1 MTFRERIISYMVFT
15 KFFLSL
21 EVEISAILGYFFVAQ
36 GDWKW
41 SDLILLFIGGSFLT
55 AAAIGSNQIW
65 ERNTDKLMDRT
76 KNRPLPSGRM
86 SLREGYIIVL
96 SFLAISLTCLWFLGW
111 NVFWVSL
118 LSFVLYSF
126 VYTPMKRKSTLASF
140 VGAIPGAFPPLIGA
154 VAYANTF
161 NFETGLMFFIQF
173 IWQFPHFWAI
183 AWKHDD
189 SYKQG
194 GFSLLPSHT
203 GKTKTSAMIILIYT
217 FFLIPFTIIPWV
229 VGLTGI
235 WSLII
240 GGTLSVFF
248 FLTTV
253 KLYIKLSVTMARVTM
268 MASVLYLPIV
278 QLVLVLDKCPAGGCS
293 SLFGF

>member
-1 MTFRERIISYMVFT
+1 MTLRERIKAYMVFT

-36 GDWKW
+36 GDWKLL
-41 SDLILLFIGGSFLT
+41 DLILLFIGGSFLT

-65 ERNTDKLMDRT
+65 ERNTDKMMDRT
-76 KNRPLPSGRM
+76 KNRPLPSGQM
-86 SLREGYIIVL
+86 SLKEAYAVVI
-96 SFLAISLTCLWFLGW
+96 SFLAISLTCLWFLGY
-111 NVFWVSL
+111 NVFWVSV
-118 LSFVLYSF
+118 LSYVLYSF
-126 VYTPMKRKSTLASF
+126 IYTPMKRKSTLASF

-154 VAYANTF
+154 VAYANAF

-189 SYKQG
+189 SYRQG
-194 GFSLLPSHT
+194 GFSLLPTRS
-203 GKTKTSAMIILIYT
+203 GRTKNSALIIVVYT
-217 FFLIPFTIIPWV
+217 FFLIPFTVIPWLI
-229 VGLTGI
+229 GMTGI

-253 KLYIKLSVTMARVTM
+253 KLYMKLTAKMAKVTM

-278 QLVLVLDKCPAGGCS
+278 QLVLVLDKCAPGGCTAI
-293 SLFGF
+293 FNF

>member
-1 MTFRERIISYMVFT
+1 MTFRERIKAYMVFT

-36 GDWKW
+36 GNWKW
-41 SDLILLFIGGSFLT
+41 SDLILLLIGGSFLT

-65 ERNTDKLMDRT
+65 ERNTDKMMDRT
-76 KNRPLPSGRM
+76 KDRPLPSGQM
-86 SLREGYIIVL
+86 SLKEAYIVVI
-96 SFLAISLTCLWFLGW
+96 SFLAISLTCLWFLGF

-118 LSFVLYSF
+118 LSYILYSF
-126 VYTPMKRKSTLASF
+126 IYTPMKQKSTLASF

-154 VAYANTF
+154 VAYANEF
-161 NFETGLMFFIQF
+161 SFETGIMFFIQF

-189 SYKQG
+189 SYRQG
-194 GFSLLPSHT
+194 GFSLLPTHA
-203 GKTKTSAMIILIYT
+203 GKTKSSALIIVIYT
-217 FFLIPFTIIPWV
+217 FFLIPLTISPYFIGNGFEWGN
-229 VGLTGI
+229 GLTGI

-240 GGTLSVFF
+240 GGILSVFF
-248 FLTTV
+248 FITTI
-253 KLYIKLSVTMARVTM
+253 KLYMKLSVKMAKVTM

-278 QLVLVLDKCPAGGCS
+278 QLVLVLDKCPC
-293 SLFGF
+293 

>member
-1 MTFRERIISYMVFT
+1 MTFRERIKAYMVFT

-76 KNRPLPSGRM
+76 KNRPLPSGQM
-86 SLREGYIIVL
+86 SLKEAYIVVI
-96 SFLAISLTCLWFLGW
+96 SFLVIALTCLWFLGF
-111 NVFWVSL
+111 NVFWVSV
-118 LSFVLYSF
+118 LSYVLYSF

-154 VAYANTF
+154 VAYANAF
-161 NFETGLMFFIQF
+161 NFETGIMFFIQF
-173 IWQFPHFWAI
+173 VWQFPHFWAI
-183 AWKHDD
+183 AWKHDE
-189 SYKQG
+189 SYSQG
-194 GFSLLPSHT
+194 GFSLLPTRS
-203 GKTKTSAMIILIYT
+203 GRTKNSALIILIYT
-217 FFLIPFTIIPWV
+217 FFLIPLTISPYFIGNGFV
-229 VGLTGI
+229 FGQGLTGI

-253 KLYIKLSVTMARVTM
+253 KLYIRLSATMAKVTM

-278 QLVLVLDKCPAGGCS
+278 QLVLVLDKCPC
-293 SLFGF
+293 